1 MFAEYEDL
9 LVRDHRT
16 EIDHNEASDTGYD
29 SRRRLA
35 GERVL
40 LIDDTFTSGARA
52 QSAAST
58 LALAGAKVAAIVVV
72 GRLFDPEFSETTKTF
87 WEDRL
92 AHPFSFDTC
101 CVHTSGAAVW
111 HD

>member
-1 MFAEYEDL
+1 MFAEYDDL
-9 LVRDHRT
+9 LERGSTAIDHRR
-16 EIDHNEASDTGYD
+16 ASNTGYVAK
-29 SRRRLA
+29 RQMK

-72 GRLFDPEFSETTKTF
+72 GRVFDPEFSDTDKTF
-87 WEDRL
+87 WDDRL

-111 HD
+111 QD